1 MECFSWLC
9 ACTLMWT
16 DREEEDGLAVWWV
29 KAVGV
34 AGLTP
39 FGRVFHEVGSSQR
52 GNCALTEFA
61 SHIAKQMCHLLAA
74 SANCSRCVTGIG
86 TVSLD
91 PDLRH
96 LFILSIL
103 SLTTSLD

>member
-39 FGRVFHEVGSSQR
+39 FGRVLHEIGKSQR
-52 GNCALTEFA
+52 GDCALAKFA
-61 SHIAKQMCHLLAA
+61 SHIAKQVRHLLAA
-74 SANCSRCVTGIG
+74 PTDCNRYVTGICI
-86 TVSLD
+86 VSFD
-91 PDLRH
+91 PDLVVSSTRN
-96 LFILSIL
+96 LMTF
-103 SLTTSLD
+103 LD